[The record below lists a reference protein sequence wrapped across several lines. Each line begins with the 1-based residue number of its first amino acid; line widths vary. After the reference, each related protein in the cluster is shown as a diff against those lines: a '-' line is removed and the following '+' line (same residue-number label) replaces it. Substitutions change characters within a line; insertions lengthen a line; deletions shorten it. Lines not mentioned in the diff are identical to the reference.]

1 MPADSTTALRPILH
15 LRADVPAPLQPAAW
29 KSTRLAVVALG
40 AVFVLWGA
48 SAVELGP
55 DEAKLGLASG
65 ESLGP
70 FGKAFGYWDPS
81 IWPAS
86 VALGHAWAWFEE
98 RGPSQDAI
106 RWLSAIAGLVVGFVL
121 ARRARLIQGPR
132 AGLLV
137 ALAWYGSLGLM
148 DHSSANL
155 DLIAGLGTVGSLD
168 LLLCGRAGWVVG
180 CWASLAFLAAGWPP
194 LALIAMVTVVLG
206 RPGMW
211 SWKAVVPVAAT
222 MVAWSTWALGVAPA
236 EAWASALALPI
247 TQASAWN
254 LALVAAALGLPWS
267 PFVLLATSRSIR
279 EPWSSLGHG
288 LTLGW
293 IKILGAS
300 LIVGSLVPGFSRAS
314 LVPALAGLA
323 FVSATCWDRLWT
335 DSALLPEGVTRRAS
349 RLALLMSGL
358 WLAVVLGWGGY
369 VGFVVAYYRATMI
382 GVGVVSLTAFLL
394 AVRSVRLGEV
404 RWALGAVVALSVALK
419 LAHWGY
425 YAPELNYRTGAGPW
439 GRAIG
444 QWVPEKQPIYVLH
457 TWPADLAFATGRP
470 FRQLETPMHIDYQ
483 PGTGSKFVLLQ
494 DSEFAEYQNWSKGW
508 PKLIKVAEFEDEM
521 GLGKRYL
528 TRTDAPLIVERPFRK
543 NDPVE

>member
-1 MPADSTTALRPILH
+1 MP
-15 LRADVPAPLQPAAW
+15 AW

-40 AVFVLWGA
+40 AAFVLFGA

-55 DEAKLGLASG
+55 DEARLGLASG

-70 FGKAFGYWDPS
+70 FGKAFGYWDPA

-98 RGPSQDAI
+98 QGPSQDAI
-106 RWLSAIAGLVVGFVL
+106 RWPAAIAGVIIGFVL
-121 ARRARLIQGPR
+121 ARRARLIQGAR

-137 ALAWYGSLGLM
+137 ALAWFGSLGLI
-148 DHSSANL
+148 DHSSASL
-155 DLIAGLGTVGSLD
+155 DLIAGLGTVAALD
-168 LLLCGRAGWVVG
+168 LLLCGRASWGVG
-180 CWASLAFLAAGWPP
+180 CWASLAFLGAGWPP

-206 RPGMW
+206 RPGTW
-211 SWKAVVPVAAT
+211 SWKAVVPVLAT
-222 MVAWSTWALGVAPA
+222 VAAWSAWALSVAPA
-236 EAWASALALPI
+236 EAWASALAMPI
-247 TQASAWN
+247 TQTSAWS
-254 LALVAAALGLPWS
+254 LALVAAGLGLPWS
-267 PFVLLATSRSIR
+267 PFVLLAASRSIR
-279 EPWSSLGHG
+279 ESWATAGHG
-288 LTLGW
+288 LPLGW
-293 IKILGAS
+293 IKVLGAS
-300 LIVGSLVPGFSRAS
+300 LIVGTLVPGFAKAA

-323 FVSATCWDRLWT
+323 FVAATCWDRLWT
-335 DSALLPEGVTRRAS
+335 DSSLLPQGVTRRAS

-369 VGFVVAYYRATMI
+369 VGFAVAYYRATVI
-382 GVGVVSLTAFLL
+382 VVGIISLAAFLL
-394 AVRSVRLGEV
+394 AFRSVRLGEV

-444 QWVPEKQPIYVLH
+444 QWVPEKHAIYVLH
-457 TWPADLAFATGRP
+457 SWPADLAFATGRP
-470 FRQLETPMHIDYQ
+470 VRQLETPMHIEYQ
-483 PGTGSKFVLLQ
+483 PEAGSKFVLLQ

-528 TRTDAPLIVERPFRK
+528 TRTDAPLIIERPFRK
-543 NDPVE
+543 HDPVE